1 MKKKYDISIVI
12 GLLIWVILA
21 ITLFWLF
28 FFYQPKKEEN
38 INTPVEYTIHNTITG
53 YVQAQKNEL
62 RTVKATATDR
72 YTVADKKPVRTSKNG
87 LKKNVPRVCPECG
100 APAEPNS
107 LCAHCGEPFTRLWGY
122 GFVRCWKTADGI
134 EWETETAPACGCTP
148 DETCDF
154 CHDKINHGW
163 KSSGELKYYE
173 YSDFLKEKGLP
184 MYEAVHPDEPVK
196 KCKKQAVKKMEE
208 TVKVQEVNDVQ
219 DDNGQSVQ
227 QPTGSEEETGGEAGE
242 LENVDNYNNNDNG
255 CRTVDNMD
263 DVNMVENSQE
273 D

>member
-1 MKKKYDISIVI
+1 MKKQYDISTVI
-12 GLLIWVILA
+12 GLLIWAILA
-21 ITLFWLF
+21 IFLIWLF

-53 YVQAQKNEL
+53 YVQAQKNEPEA
-62 RTVKATATDR
+62 VKTTAIVCLP
-72 YTVADKKPVRTSKNG
+72 VADKKTVRTDKNG
-87 LKKNVPRVCPECG
+87 LKKDVPWVCPECG

-107 LCAHCGEPFTRLWGY
+107 LCAHCGEPYTRLWGY

-134 EWETETAPACGCTP
+134 EWEIETAPACDCMP
-148 DETCDF
+148 DEVCDF
-154 CHDKINHGW
+154 CRDKINHGW
-163 KSSGELKYYE
+163 RSSNEAEYFE

-184 MYEAVHPDEPVK
+184 MYEAIHPDKPVK
-196 KCKKQAVKKMEE
+196 KSKKQAIKKMEE
-208 TVKVQEVNDVQ
+208 TVKVQEAKDVQ
-219 DDNGQSVQ
+219 DEIRQSVQ

-242 LENVDNYNNNDNG
+242 LENVNNYNNNDNG

-263 DVNMVENSQE
+263 DVNVVENSQE